1 MLIFGEFRWH
11 ARYLAEMC
19 LFLFE
24 LKMSRVVF
32 TLAAVILKDEQV
44 NIDRPRTADLIFSF
58 PHVSSTSSSYIC
70 HGVGPLADPFWSRV
84 SRSPFKG
91 LP

>member
-1 MLIFGEFRWH
+1 LENTLLLIFGEFRWP

-32 TLAAVILKDEQV
+32 TLAAVILKDKQV
-44 NIDRPRTADLIFSF
+44 HIGRPKTADLTFSF
-58 PHVSSTSSSYIC
+58 PLVSSTVVPNCS
-70 HGVGPLADPFWSRV
+70 
-84 SRSPFKG
+84 
-91 LP
+91 